1 MGLQAHQ
8 GHKGKNSE
16 EGWSRQKRTDKCA
29 GRSKD
34 AMREKRE
41 LTKEETESE
50 ETENGWDQ
58 GDKKEKERTSKDQ
71 IAKRGRNSEASKKEK
86 EAETA

>member
-16 EGWSRQKRTDKCA
+16 EGWSREKRTDKCA
-29 GRSKD
+29 KILKD

-50 ETENGWDQ
+50 ETEWMGPRRQ
-58 GDKKEKERTSKDQ
+58 KRERENKQRQD
-71 IAKRGRNSEASKKEK
+71 SKKRQK
-86 EAETA
+86 Q